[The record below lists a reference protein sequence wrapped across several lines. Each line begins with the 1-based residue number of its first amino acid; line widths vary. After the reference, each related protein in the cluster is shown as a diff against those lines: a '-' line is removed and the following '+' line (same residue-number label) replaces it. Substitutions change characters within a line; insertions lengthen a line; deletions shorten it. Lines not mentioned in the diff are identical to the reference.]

1 MKELR
6 NNFDRD
12 AAFSDLQEA
21 KNYYLLSEELLNGLT
36 EEDYLGDNFDEYLSK
51 TKEYNK
57 EINEAST
64 LEELATILNSNSYS
78 DLFEDGRYHTVVEF

>member
-6 NNFDRD
+6 NNLDKD
-12 AAFSDLQEA
+12 ATFSDLQEA

-36 EEDYLGDNFDEYLSK
+36 EEDYLGDNFNEYLSK
-51 TKEYNK
+51 AKEYNK

-64 LEELATILNSNSYS
+64 LEELATVLNSRT

>member
-6 NNFDRD
+6 NNIDKD
-12 AAFSDLQEA
+12 AAFSELQEA
-21 KNYYLLSEELLNGLT
+21 KNYYLLDENALS
-36 EEDYLGDNFDEYLSK
+36 EEDYTGDNFNDYLSK
-51 TKEYNK
+51 AKDYNK

-64 LEELATILNSNSYS
+64 LEELATVLNSCT